1 LLVLQAVAALTENAA
16 RVAIPEDLEF
26 DPSYARQ
33 RRMAGYLLGAAINAL
48 SGKHMVWD
56 KPRDNATLAEQLREM
71 ALENGIVSF
80 DEWHHAPAC
89 RSNNWSKMMLPT
101 GPCTCGAAARRI
113 R

>member
-1 LLVLQAVAALTENAA
+1 MMETSS

-26 DPSYARQ
+26 DPTYARQ
-33 RRMAGYLLGAAINAL
+33 RKLAAYLLGIAINGLRGSRPCWEDAPDKIAL
-48 SGKHMVWD
+48 AK
-56 KPRDNATLAEQLREM
+56 QLQDM

-89 RSNNWSKMMLPT
+89 RANNWSRMHLPT
-101 GPCTCGAAARRI
+101 GPCTCGAAKHKI